1 VGNYLINYIRL
12 ELMLVKT
19 TNTTEGNKSV
29 PTVVGYDAS
38 KYNALKHGVLSK
50 YTVMY
55 WENRDDY
62 DTLLSSLIDE
72 YKPINV
78 TEGHLVEELS
88 GIIWRK
94 MRLRYAEMSSLQ
106 SALSENIGIEF
117 FSGKDCVKDALLER
131 SSKVENFNVKQ
142 AVLSSQE
149 ETINELVKINNKL
162 KCCLLSEQIIAEYNS
177 YDDAVVVLDEED
189 QNEWINNWLGEND
202 DNQNEEDEER
212 FVYEY
217 YTASTEDLLLY
228 IEDLKKCYEKS
239 IYELENRSKVKHQA
253 LGKTFF
259 HDKELNKYMRYE
271 SHLDKKFEKTLAMLI
286 RLKDLRKEHNVGQNN
301 S

>member
-1 VGNYLINYIRL
+1 
-12 ELMLVKT
+12 MLAVKLDSFDSLA
-19 TNTTEGNKSV
+19 GDRGAAKV
-29 PTVVGYDAS
+29 IGYDAS

-50 YTVMY
+50 YTVMH

-62 DTLLSSLIDE
+62 DALLGSLIDE
-72 YKPINV
+72 YKPANA
-78 TEGHLVEELS
+78 TEEHLVEELA

-94 MRLRYAEMSSLQ
+94 MRLKYAEMSSLQ
-106 SALSENIGIEF
+106 TSLSRNIGLEV
-117 FSGKDCVKDALLER
+117 FSSKECVKEALL
-131 SSKVENFNVKQ
+131 SSSDKLKSFDIKQ

-177 YDDAVVVLDEED
+177 YDDALVVLDEED

-212 FVYEY
+212 FAYEY

-239 IYELENRSKVKHQA
+239 IYELENRSKVKQQT